1 GHYVYVY
8 TWYRGIKLD
17 NKPLE
22 DLAESYI
29 KTRLSKAKIKYLKP
43 NYDTDGTDIVLLNPI
58 NKHLAKQVIVQSKGR
73 NVSTKA
79 SNVSIPKEYVVSN
92 FVCFLYL
99 EVDNEPDNDY
109 FYIYFSDDI
118 KQWNENNG
126 KYILSVPKGFKNHS
140 DFQNH
145 RFNST
150 LDIPKLNSLLNDA
163 PMLRQSYV
171 HFEKMELQEILF
183 EMWKKYNSFPDLNLV
198 IALYDNF
205 YELSGSSALDLFTV
219 CTIAKYIGGLE
230 YRTLD
235 VFMQGLY
242 ILRNIEQPISE
253 VVEFH
258 DRTRIS
264 RMDSSW
270 AITYNH
276 IKYGEVDVTYDG
288 IDYKALYCYIGDRE
302 DHVEALLFE
311 NGDYICFGERKY
323 T

>member
-1 GHYVYVY
+1 MY
-8 TWYRGIKLD
+8 TWYRGTKLD

-150 LDIPKLNSLLNDA
+150 IDIPKLNSLLNHA

-198 IALYDNF
+198 IALYDDF

-235 VFMQGLY
+235 GFMQDLY

-258 DRTRIS
+258 DNTRIS
-264 RMDSSW
+264 VS
-270 AITYNH
+270 A
-276 IKYGEVDVTYDG
+276 
-288 IDYKALYCYIGDRE
+288 
-302 DHVEALLFE
+302 
-311 NGDYICFGERKY
+311 
-323 T
+323 